1 MNHLTKAIQIVEY
14 HEGLAAGIAKMWN
27 MSRDSWGGDTRVT
40 TAAQVI
46 QKEANSGNIALY
58 LAVEGEEVIG
68 YCGLSE
74 YKEDVG
80 SLYIPLLNVC
90 PDYHGNKIG
99 KMLVLRALE
108 KTIELGWP
116 RLDLYTWPGNT
127 KAVPLYKKCGFF
139 WEDRDDVTHLM
150 NFIPGILTTP
160 LLTPWFNGL
169 DWYESSDRLI
179 EVKPDGLKKDG
190 FTLYEYSWKKE
201 AVRVQFEK
209 TGRGMC
215 LIETNDF
222 LLELKLAEHE
232 TIEQQ
237 PYQYEI
243 HFINKSAEAMT
254 LKVSGAG
261 NERLEYSIDAELLV
275 EEKAVITEMLTVH
288 PGEEPSVW
296 STHPYIS
303 LNVSVNDQH
312 AELRLGVKPKQPAQ
326 IKAKYLANL
335 SFLNQKTEILLEVES
350 NLKEAATFIISIPK
364 HDLVELEQHV
374 IEIDLQMDERQTIRV
389 PFTILQY
396 GFFDPVLAVKV
407 VKNDGMVLDFEQKI
421 SAAFKGFGEKF
432 GGESKEHWHIFNG
445 PAQLNV
451 RKRDLLV
458 TAGKTE
464 KIKQPF
470 AFFAPKLGKPFSNE
484 LSKKKPEE
492 VEWLH
497 DHQSITITLKLL
509 SAEMEGISLTLMM
522 KLYAEGLLEKWVE
535 VENKGSQRHENVA
548 LLHSVYHEMKKV
560 YFPLDDKIVV
570 FSERKQIEF
579 GDLNGELLSENWFFS
594 DLYEASFGF
603 AWNED
608 DKASPEGWQFQVEQS
623 LGALDVQEQITSKP
637 LLLSFGAFHDWKEFR
652 QFARG
657 YKGLEPKEA
666 LPEQTLTLP
675 GENVVVPRTESEID
689 IELKSYRT
697 NYLDGIMELELNGR
711 KADVVSVDAG
721 AEQTSVTRAI
731 SISEARPLSI
741 VSGKYTGNA
750 VASELGAILLRH
762 GTPDRITVTEEGE
775 PLRSLVV
782 SNRCIEIKAAR
793 EFYPGIYS
801 LSVNG
806 NEWLDTS
813 FPHLQA
819 KGWWNPWG
827 GGMKSVP
834 EQLNTFSLLKEHLAV
849 EHVDISDRCKNQWS
863 GIALTTTVKE
873 HSDWKG
879 VIFTQYYLMLP
890 DVPVLAS
897 FVEVMETGGKVLTG
911 EEWNT
916 DLFLGGSPLSEIVC
930 HDNQPG
936 IFKKYQAGIEEQWL
950 QLDSGAFMSQEG
962 KAEKLYVVPG
972 LGSDDTGAYM
982 NKQALQVVSKQKL
995 SSELKTAPMFIVFDE
1010 RQLTGSVLRQLNRIR
1025 FQLD

>member
-1 MNHLTKAIQIVEY
+1 MNYLTKTIQIVEY
-14 HEGLAAGIAKMWN
+14 HKELAGKIAKMWN

-40 TAAQVI
+40 TATQVI

-68 YCGLSE
+68 YCSLSE

-80 SLYIPLLNVC
+80 SLYIPLLNVR
-90 PDYHGNKIG
+90 PDYHGKKIG

-150 NFIPGILTTP
+150 NFIPSVLSTP
-160 LLTPWFNGL
+160 LLSPYFNDL

-179 EVKPDGLKKDG
+179 EVKPDGLKKAG
-190 FTLYEYSWKKE
+190 FTFYEYSWKNE
-201 AVRVQFEK
+201 DTAVRVQFEK

-237 PYQYEI
+237 PYQYEV
-243 HFINKSAEAMT
+243 HFTNKSAEAIT

-261 NERLEYSIDAELLV
+261 NERLEYSIDAELLID
-275 EEKAVITEMLTVH
+275 EKAVITEMLTVH

-303 LNVSVNDQH
+303 LNVSVNDQQC
-312 AELRLGVKPKQPAQ
+312 ELRLGVKPKQPA
-326 IKAKYLANL
+326 KLEAKYFANL
-335 SFLNQKTEILLEVES
+335 SFLNQKSEILLEVES
-350 NLKEAATFIISIPK
+350 NLKEAAKFIIGFPEN
-364 HDLVELEQHV
+364 DLAELDQNV
-374 IEIDLQMDERQTIRV
+374 FEIDLQVNERQTIYV
-389 PFTILQY
+389 PLTVLQF
-396 GFFDPVLAVKV
+396 GFFEPVLAVKV
-407 VKNDGMVLDFEQKI
+407 VMGDGTFHFDQKI
-421 SAAFKGFGEKF
+421 TAAFKGFGEKF

-445 PAQLNV
+445 AAQLNV

-484 LSKKKPEE
+484 FSKKKPEK

-497 DHQSITITLKLL
+497 DQQSITMRLQLL
-509 SAEMEGISLTLMM
+509 SEEMEGISLSLMM

-535 VENKGSQRHENVA
+535 VENKGSQRYENVA
-548 LLHSVYHEMKKV
+548 VLHSVYHEMEKV
-560 YFPLDDKIVV
+560 YFPLGDKIVV

-594 DLYEASFGF
+594 DRSEASFGF
-603 AWNED
+603 AWSAD

-623 LGALDVQEQITSKP
+623 LGALDVHEQIISKP
-637 LLLSFGAFHDWKEFR
+637 LFLSFGAFPEWWEFR

-657 YKGLEPKEA
+657 FNGWEHKQA
-666 LPEQTLTLP
+666 LPEQTLTLT
-675 GENVVVPRTESEID
+675 GENIVFDRAETEID
-689 IELKSYRT
+689 IELKSYRA
-697 NYLDGIMELELNGR
+697 NYLDGNIKLELNDR
-711 KADVVSVDAG
+711 EAAAVSVDAG
-721 AEQTSVTRAI
+721 AEQTSVSQVI
-731 SISEARPLSI
+731 SILDARPLSI
-741 VSGKYTGNA
+741 VRGKYTGNA
-750 VASELGAILLRH
+750 VTSELEAILLRK
-762 GTPDRITVTEEGE
+762 GTPDRITVTEEEGR
-775 PLRSLVV
+775 LRSLVV
-782 SNRCIEIKAAR
+782 SNGCIEIKAASD
-793 EFYPGIYS
+793 FYPGIYS

-813 FPHLQA
+813 FPQLQA

-834 EQLNTFSLLKEHLAV
+834 AQLNTFSLLKEHLAV
-849 EHVDISDRCKNQWS
+849 EYVEINDRSNNQWS
-863 GIALTTTVKE
+863 GIALTTTVKD
-873 HSDWKG
+873 HSAWKG
-879 VIFTQYYLMLP
+879 VVFTQYYLMLP

-897 FVEVMETGGKVLTG
+897 FVEVKEAGGKVLIG
-911 EEWNT
+911 EEWTT
-916 DLFLGGSPLSEIVC
+916 DFFLGGSPLNEIVC

-936 IFKKYQAGIEEQWL
+936 IFKKYQAGIEEQSIH
-950 QLDSGAFMSQEG
+950 LDSGAFMSRDG
-962 KAEKLYVVPG
+962 TAEKLYVVPG
-972 LGSDDTGAYM
+972 LGSNETGAYM
-982 NKQALQVVSKQKL
+982 NKEVLQVVSKQRL
-995 SSELKTAPMFIVFDE
+995 LGELKTAPMFIVFDE

-1025 FQLD
+1025 FQ